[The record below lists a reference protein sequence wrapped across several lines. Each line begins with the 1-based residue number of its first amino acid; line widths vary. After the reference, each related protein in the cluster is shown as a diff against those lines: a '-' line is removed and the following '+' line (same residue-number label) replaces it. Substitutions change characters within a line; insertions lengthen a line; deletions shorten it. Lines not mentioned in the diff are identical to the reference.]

1 MSVLCAT
8 SNCSAHPCPHP
19 AVVLLAR
26 LRSDADAADAPV
38 SARKPTAIAIAR
50 CPFRYFMFLHLFLFM
65 FLSLFLFF
73 CLRLCLAAHALELNS
88 HLAIIDKAS
97 LAERIGSHEGRPFG
111 FRVGARVM

>member
-1 MSVLCAT
+1 
-8 SNCSAHPCPHP
+8 
-19 AVVLLAR
+19 
-26 LRSDADAADAPV
+26 
-38 SARKPTAIAIAR
+38 
-50 CPFRYFMFLHLFLFM
+50 M